1 VVEPNREQLVELARL
16 ADHDDLRP
24 VIDRVFPFS
33 AARQA
38 FERSLDR
45 ARVGKIVIQVAEAEE

>member
-1 VVEPNREQLVELARL
+1 
-16 ADHDDLRP
+16 

-45 ARVGKIVIQVAEAEE
+45 ARVGKIVIQVGEAEE